1 MPLVHKRSDTKNT
14 AQRIQNT
21 VNTSR
26 HTTKTFTHYS
36 THTLQNT
43 LRQPQ
48 HKKTNTVQVLYAEY
62 LSYLNYFRNNIN
74 VIIDMMMQFVP
85 RSKHSLHYSI
95 QPVNSVE
102 GY

>member
-1 MPLVHKRSDTKNT
+1 
-14 AQRIQNT
+14 
-21 VNTSR
+21 
-26 HTTKTFTHYS
+26 
-36 THTLQNT
+36 
-43 LRQPQ
+43 
-48 HKKTNTVQVLYAEY
+48 VQVLYAEY